1 MTVWYT
7 PIKCRMYDDD
17 TIHNAL
23 GRNAMGW
30 YLGNGGGRSAYGL
43 SSLLFLVEDADPLA
57 AVAAAAADAEEDST
71 SRTTPAIVVI
81 SIVVSIRFAFCLYG
95 V

>member
-1 MTVWYT
+1 
-7 PIKCRMYDDD
+7 MYDDD

-23 GRNAMGW
+23 GKNAMGW

-43 SSLLFLVEDADPLA
+43 SPLFLLADADPLTTA
-57 AVAAAAADAEEDST
+57 GGGGAAAEEEEDST
-71 SRTTPAIVVI
+71 SRATPAMVVFDF
-81 SIVVSIRFAFCLYG
+81 VRAVYR